1 MRLETSLSHRLELQQ
16 KLAPQLIQS
25 IEILQLPALD
35 LQELIQQELMENEV
49 LEVQETRETEKEE
62 PLPEPP
68 ATESDKEFERLE
80 SLLSN
85 IEEWND
91 SAYRPGPSAGSSDP
105 DKDRKMEAMN
115 NTTSKPATLHD
126 HLYQQLRLTDAPFR
140 LKALAEQIIYNL
152 DENGFLR
159 VGLEE
164 LLVNLQQQLE
174 LDQARRDLAEPP
186 PPPPI
191 RPDSSPHGDTL
202 GESHSHG
209 DSPNGSTSSPSVFTE
224 RPREDES
231 SQSRPVFT
239 NGQPPSTH
247 RIRPVFEPDS
257 DPTLDED
264 EDEDVLASEE
274 ITEEVGAL
282 DLAEVDEDD
291 EDLESDLEANF
302 FTLAEAE
309 QALRMVQN
317 LDPRG
322 VGARD
327 ISECLTLQINQS
339 DPDASLLRRLIEGH
353 FQDICKNRIPKVAKE
368 MGEDIEV
375 IKMLIDRVRH
385 LNFRPGAEFTMTPV
399 PYVRPDVILEY
410 VDGNYEI
417 RLEDDYYPKLRLSP
431 RYRKMYEEKKN
442 DPKVREYIKRKIESA
457 RWLIDAIEQRQNT
470 LFRVVSSIVRRQRD
484 FLDHGPQHLHPLKMQ
499 EVADELGI
507 HVSTVS
513 RAISEKYVQCHRGIY
528 PLKFFFTGGTE
539 TADGDMVS
547 RLDVK
552 QRVQQIV
559 DQENKESPLSDEEIA
574 EKLQEQGLN
583 IARRTVTKY
592 RKALRIPS
600 SRQRRQF

>member
-49 LEVQETRETEKEE
+49 LEVQETRETEKAE
-62 PLPEPP
+62 PLPDPP

-80 SLLSN
+80 SILSN

-126 HLYQQLRLTDAPFR
+126 HLYQQLRLTEAPLR
-140 LKALAEQIIYNL
+140 IKALAEQVIYNL

-159 VGLEE
+159 IGLEE
-164 LLVNLQQQLE
+164 LLVNLRQQVELE
-174 LDQARRDLAEPP
+174 RARIELRQAPAGPSAESVPP
-186 PPPPI
+186 IIVDGDAPREPASEGWRATPNGAQPIPPI
-191 RPDSSPHGDTL
+191 RPL
-202 GESHSHG
+202 
-209 DSPNGSTSSPSVFTE
+209 
-224 RPREDES
+224 
-231 SQSRPVFT
+231 FT
-239 NGQPPSTH
+239 NGQIPALRTEPSELDIDEDPIEGRGET
-247 RIRPVFEPDS
+247 EPEHADS
-257 DPTLDED
+257 DPVEGGGLEQGSID
-264 EDEDVLASEE
+264 
-274 ITEEVGAL
+274 
-282 DLAEVDEDD
+282 DD
-291 EDLESDLEANF
+291 ETLDLEAELERSF
-302 FTLAEAE
+302 FTPGEAE
-309 QALRMVQN
+309 QALRLVQN
-317 LDPRG
+317 LEPRG
-322 VGARD
+322 IGARS
-327 ISECLTLQINQS
+327 IPECLTLQLNS
-339 DPDASLLRRLIEGH
+339 NDPDAGLLRRLVEFH
-353 FQDICKNRIPKVAKE
+353 FDDILKNRIPKVAKE

-375 IKMLIDRVRH
+375 IKLLMEKVSH
-385 LNFRPGAEFTMTPV
+385 LNFRPGAEFTTTPV
-399 PYVRPDVILEY
+399 HYVRPDVILEY
-410 VDGNYEI
+410 IDGTYEI

-431 RYRKMYEEKKN
+431 RYRKMYEEKKD

-484 FLDHGPQHLHPLKMQ
+484 FLDHGPQQLHPLKMQ

-513 RAISEKYVQCHRGIY
+513 RAISEKWVQCHRGIY

-552 QRVQQIV
+552 QRVQDIV
-559 DQENKESPLSDEEIA
+559 DQEDKSSPLSDEEIA